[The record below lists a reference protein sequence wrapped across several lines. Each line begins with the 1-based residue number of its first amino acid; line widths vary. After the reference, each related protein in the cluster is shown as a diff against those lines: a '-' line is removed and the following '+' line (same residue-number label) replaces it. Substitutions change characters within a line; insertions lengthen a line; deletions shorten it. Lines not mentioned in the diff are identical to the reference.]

1 MIFNIIFS
9 QGEEEILEIEKI
21 KIVLTTLQKEKNN
34 ANYNNNVTSIFLG
47 SCETLLR
54 DAYNISNNE
63 SIYIKKVD
71 IKQEN
76 MKIPKIVYD
85 LFYKINSTNLV
96 EMNKSICR
104 DNKISLIVPVEL
116 TESLDKLNSSGDY
129 YNNVCYT
136 TDSDNGLDIPLKD
149 RRK

>member
-1 MIFNIIFS
+1 M
-9 QGEEEILEIEKI
+9 
-21 KIVLTTLQKEKNN
+21 
-34 ANYNNNVTSIFLG
+34 TSIFLG

-54 DAYNISNNE
+54 YAYNISNNE

-129 YNNVCYT
+129 YNNVCY
-136 TDSDNGLDIPLKD
+136 IQIQIMV
-149 RRK
+149 